1 MSTILLSTC
10 TKIRNGKQTRETVL
24 IGFPCLLFF
33 FFFFSIG
40 SISVEREKKS
50 LTHSNRYTH
59 TRFKV
64 WLFFIIFLFLRLRLE
79 IKTKQDIMDEN
90 LSRDDLVP
98 TRRRKCTV
106 KHGSDRF
113 AQMYKL

>member
-1 MSTILLSTC
+1 M
-10 TKIRNGKQTRETVL
+10 
-24 IGFPCLLFF
+24 
-33 FFFFSIG
+33 
-40 SISVEREKKS
+40 EREKKS